1 MGSPHYLILLIVYEL
16 INTDVAEE
24 VFNRCAI
31 SNEDEFGKDDPNYKI
46 TMNYEFLEDF
56 REPKPGR
63 LTRAFTR

>member
-1 MGSPHYLILLIVYEL
+1 M
-16 INTDVAEE
+16 
-24 VFNRCAI
+24 FNRCAI

-63 LTRAFTR
+63 LTRVFTR